1 MKSIKSFSQ
10 FVNEN
15 INESGDSFEIPA
27 QIFDIITQI
36 EARFSRCD
44 GGTKVRGLNY
54 QGDSM
59 KDVFKE
65 YVKATIGFDT
75 WNRLDTK
82 TKSQIYAF
90 AYQMDTTKGK
100 YKYWWVNGLAQ
111 AVDPTV
117 NRATITPEA
126 AIEIIKSAKNLAN
139 IYSSYLKIVKQQ
151 CKNVTLEGADAIN
164 TDCNRAKVWGPRPD
178 AIDRMLNG
186 EDHKKVLDDWQKTYI
201 DEATSNSSD
210 INNTSSTETTS
221 TDNSQEKKSGATFR
235 SDSLNGLIKQINQGE
250 LVDNRN
256 GFDLSKPV
264 TIDFKEGRYILNA
277 PGGKD
282 GFFTLKLALNIVADN
297 QANSFPAK
305 ESLANQGYK
314 VWNEGTFQLTGEGLR
329 DWALMYKK

>member
-15 INESGDSFEIPA
+15 INESGDSFKIPA
-27 QIFDIITQI
+27 EIFDIITQI

-59 KDVFKE
+59 KDVFKK
-65 YVKATIGFDT
+65 YVNDTIGFDT

-82 TKSQIYAF
+82 TQSQIYAF

-100 YKYWWVNGLAQ
+100 YKYWWVKGLAQ

-126 AIEIIKSAKNLAN
+126 AIQIIKSAKNLAN
-139 IYSSYLKIVKQQ
+139 IYSSYLKVVNQQ
-151 CKNVTLEGADAIN
+151 CKNVTLEGDDAIN

-186 EDHKKVLDDWQKTYI
+186 EDHKKVLDDWQRTYI
-201 DEATSNSSD
+201 DGAVNNLSD
-210 INNTSSTETTS
+210 INSTSPTDTAKTEPKSPGFVLTASTLARFKDSINNDEQDFLSNTWNIGQKPQVVL
-221 TDNSQEKKSGATFR
+221 TDTKFK
-235 SDSLNGLIKQINQGE
+235 L
-250 LVDNRN
+250 
-256 GFDLSKPV
+256 DL
-264 TIDFKEGRYILNA
+264 
-277 PGGKD
+277 PGGNVKL
-282 GFFTLKLALNIVADN
+282 TSLKLALNVTADN
-297 QANSFPAK
+297 QAKLFPAK
-305 ESLANQGYK
+305 DSLAKQGYT
-314 VWNEGTFQLTGEGLR
+314 VWAEGTFQLTGEGLR
-329 DWALMYKK
+329 DWALMYTK

>member
-15 INESGDSFEIPA
+15 INESGDSFEIP
-27 QIFDIITQI
+27 TQI
-36 EARFSRCD
+36 YKIIHDIESRFSFCKN
-44 GGTKVRGLNY
+44 GVVKGNSSYT
-54 QGDSM
+54 GDEKANFFS
-59 KDVFKE
+59 K
-65 YVKATIGFDT
+65 YVNDTIGYDV
-75 WNRLDTK
+75 WNKLDDK
-82 TKSQIYAF
+82 TKSQIYSFAF
-90 AYQMDTTKGK
+90 QSDSSNP
-100 YKYWWVNGLAQ
+100 YKYFWVKGLAQ
-111 AVDPTV
+111 AVDSTV
-117 NRATITPEA
+117 NRATITPDA
-126 AIEIIKSAKNLAN
+126 AIQIIKSANNLAN
-139 IYSSYLKIVKQQ
+139 IYSSYLKVVKNQY
-151 CKNVTLEGADAIN
+151 NNISLTNGE
-164 TDCNRAKVWGPRPD
+164 TECNRKKVWKPRPD

-201 DEATSNSSD
+201 DEATSNPSD

-305 ESLANQGYK
+305 DSLANQGYK

-329 DWALMYKK
+329 NWALMYKK